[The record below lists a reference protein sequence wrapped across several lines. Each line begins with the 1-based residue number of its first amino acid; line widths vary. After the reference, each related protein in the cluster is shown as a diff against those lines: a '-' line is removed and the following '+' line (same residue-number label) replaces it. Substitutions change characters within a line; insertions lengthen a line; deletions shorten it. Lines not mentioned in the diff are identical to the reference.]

1 MLTKTYTLLPDDSLK
16 KQKNQFLFLDIE
28 TTGFKKD
35 NTILYLIGCGYYKED
50 SFQIIQWFNDDGISE
65 PEILSALKNQISTFM
80 EQTAGTGKIFSFNG
94 EGFDIPYLNRHYEL
108 NDIPFQINV
117 ASSLDLYKILK
128 PFQALY
134 RLEHGR
140 QKDWEIFLNKK
151 REDLYDG
158 GQLIPLYKEYLLKKK
173 SKLLDLLLLHN
184 KEDIQGM
191 AELSPLLAYQQLLKG
206 KITYMDMAYS
216 QKKYTLSQ
224 GSLMIQ
230 CELDSPLP
238 KPLQIHSSVGSVE
251 INNNIARLSVPV
263 MEGALKYFFA
273 DYQNYYYLPEEDRAI
288 HKTIGCYVDKKHRKK
303 AKASTCYTKK
313 TAIFL
318 PFPSAT
324 RYYGID
330 VSSDSYKST
339 LRLYKTDYYDK
350 HYYVEFDQIFDSN
363 FTCLS
368 QYLGDWIKE
377 VIISHLR
384 ERD

>member
-1 MLTKTYTLLPDDSLK
+1 MLTKIYTLLPDDSLK

-65 PEILSALKNQISTFM
+65 PEMLSALKNQISTFM

-216 QKKYTLSQ
+216 QKN
-224 GSLMIQ
+224 
-230 CELDSPLP
+230 
-238 KPLQIHSSVGSVE
+238 IHSV
-251 INNNIARLSVPV
+251 R
-263 MEGALKYFFA
+263 
-273 DYQNYYYLPEEDRAI
+273 
-288 HKTIGCYVDKKHRKK
+288 
-303 AKASTCYTKK
+303 
-313 TAIFL
+313 
-318 PFPSAT
+318 
-324 RYYGID
+324 
-330 VSSDSYKST
+330 
-339 LRLYKTDYYDK
+339 
-350 HYYVEFDQIFDSN
+350 
-363 FTCLS
+363 
-368 QYLGDWIKE
+368 E
-377 VIISHLR
+377 V
-384 ERD
+384 